1 MKKYLPLPV
10 IFSLLLL
17 SFCTPVVAQSVTYPF
32 TVNYKECP
40 SYSYSK
46 GFRILKPEYNP
57 EILTEGSRTI
67 DINCDEI
74 SGAWFNFP
82 GSKITY
88 QQPNT
93 KISGQAKIS
102 AFLKKNSTPKVI
114 IRLPD
119 KLMDAKFVESIELAL
134 SDLGWVI
141 LDHNLATGLTSSA
154 DIKKKT
160 GADLILNISWLKFSD
175 PDMFS
180 PLEKESISIEPFSA
194 HLVTDH
200 IIYYEFEK
208 EKDFKKWLKTKDR
221 NLIYRVSGEIKNLDV
236 SPYRDY
242 LINNIATYE
251 RFLTNKNVISAVFK
265 LIDASNNSILG
276 YYHVGENQPYK
287 IFGGDE
293 ASFSRL
299 RESSKFFKEYKTQIK
314 DHLVLA
320 FLSYLDVFLPS
331 GEIPFAAQLNEMEDV
346 KLSDETIKESY
357 SSSSRTSGSYSAQSR
372 DYYNSYFN
380 SRYYSGRG
388 RGYSSGR
395 SSSSTKSSG
404 SATTTF
410 KDAEYIR
417 YSDFFGY
424 YKPLTEK
431 FVEEIRKIQVK

>member
-10 IFSLLLL
+10 IFSLLLI
-17 SFCTPVVAQSVTYPF
+17 SFSTSAVAQSVTYPF
-32 TVNYKECP
+32 NVKYNAGPYTTF
-40 SYSYSK
+40 SK
-46 GFRILKPEYNP
+46 GFQILREEYNP

-67 DINCDEI
+67 DVNCDDI
-74 SGAWFNFP
+74 SYASFNFP
-82 GSKITY
+82 GTQVTY
-88 QQPNT
+88 QQPRT

-102 AFLKKNSTPKVI
+102 AFLKKHSTPKVI

-141 LDHNLATGLTSSA
+141 LDHNLATGLNSSA

-194 HLVTDH
+194 TLNTDN
-200 IIYYEFEK
+200 IYYEFEK
-208 EKDFKKWLKTKDR
+208 EKNFKKWQKTKDKG
-221 NLIYRVSGEIKNLDV
+221 LIYRLRGAFQDLDI
-236 SPYRDY
+236 SPYRNY
-242 LINNIATYE
+242 LIDNIAAYE

-276 YYHVGENQPYK
+276 YYHVGENQPTEVS
-287 IFGGDE
+287 GGE
-293 ASFSRL
+293 KT
-299 RESSKFFKEYKTQIK
+299 SSYAVSKSSTFKNRKTQIK
-314 DHLVLA
+314 DNLLLT

-388 RGYSSGR
+388 HGYSSGR